1 MRVFSKSIRLENV
14 TYDIRGPV
22 AQEARRM
29 EMEGTEIIKLN
40 TGNPAVFGFN
50 ADESIIND
58 ISKNLKNA
66 LPYGDSRGISP
77 ARDAIMEDFKARGI
91 NVLSTEDI
99 YIGNGV
105 SELILMAMQCLLN
118 PGDEV
123 LIPMPDY
130 PLWSAAVNI
139 SDGKAVLYHCVEE
152 NEWNPDIDDIR
163 SKVSKNTKA
172 IVVINPNNPTG
183 AVYSKET
190 LQEIVKIAKQ
200 NELIVFS
207 DEIYTR
213 ITYEEAKHIPI
224 ATLDP
229 DILTI
234 TFDGLSKTWLAC
246 GFRAGWMVISGNK
259 KGAVEYLDGIEL
271 LSNMRLCPNMPSQF
285 GIQAAL
291 TNHKSIN
298 PLLIPGGRL
307 MEQRGIAVN
316 MTNDIPGLSVVKP
329 KGALYCF
336 PKMDIKRFNITSDEK
351 FALDLLKEKHLLFTH
366 GTGFN
371 WPNPDHFRVVF
382 LPDPE
387 TMKEAMMR
395 LGDFLSTYKQ
405 KR

>member
-1 MRVFSKSIRLENV
+1 MRTFSKSTKLDNV

-22 AQEARRM
+22 AKEARRM
-29 EMEGTEIIKLN
+29 EMEGTKIIKLN
-40 TGNPAVFGFN
+40 TGNPGIFGFN

-66 LPYGDSRGISP
+66 LPYGDSRGIVP
-77 ARDAIMEDFKARGI
+77 ARNAIMEDFKSRGI
-91 NVLSTEDI
+91 TGITNEDI

-105 SELILMAMQCLLN
+105 SELIMMTMQCLLN

-123 LIPMPDY
+123 LVPMPDY
-130 PLWSAAVNI
+130 PLWSAAVYLYG
-139 SDGKAVLYHCVEE
+139 GKVAYYRCVEE

-163 SKVSKNTKA
+163 SKVSKKTKA
-172 IVVINPNNPTG
+172 IIVINPNNPTG

-190 LQEIVKIAKQ
+190 LQEIVKIAKE

-213 ITYEEAKHIPI
+213 ITYEGAKHIPI
-224 ATLDP
+224 ATLEP

-259 KGAVEYLDGIEL
+259 KVATEYLEGIDL
-271 LSNMRLCPNMPSQF
+271 LSNMTLCPNMPSQF

-291 TNHKSIN
+291 TNNESIN

-307 MEQRGIAVN
+307 MEQRDIAVN
-316 MTNDIPGLSVVKP
+316 MANAIPGLSAVKP

-336 PKMDIKRFNITSDEK
+336 PKMEIKRFNITSDEK

-371 WPNPDHFRVVF
+371 WPYPDHFRIVF
-382 LPDPE
+382 LPDPD
-387 TMKEAMMR
+387 TMKEAMVR
-395 LGDFLSTYKQ
+395 LGDFLATYKQ
-405 KR
+405 QV